1 MPRAPRPTY
10 VRDGIALG
18 AAVGLFGV
26 TYGILATAAGLTVS
40 QACVT
45 SLLVFTGA
53 SQFAAV
59 GIVASGGS
67 PFSALASALMLASR
81 NGIYG
86 LALHQHL
93 QGSVLR
99 RLGMAHLVIDES
111 TAMALGQDEPEHA
124 QRAFIVAGVSVFV
137 FWNLG
142 TLLGALGG
150 NALGDPEAWG
160 LDAAFPAGFIVL
172 AAPHI
177 RSRDGRVAA
186 LAGAVIALCSVPLL
200 PAGAP
205 IVVASLGAGVAL
217 LVRNRRGPSTRD
229 VASPTDGDT

>member
-1 MPRAPRPTY
+1 MTANPRPTY
-10 VRDGIALG
+10 VRDGVALG

-26 TYGILATAAGLTVS
+26 TFGILATTAGLTVAQS
-40 QACVT
+40 CVM

-59 GIVASGGS
+59 GILGTGGS
-67 PFSALASALMLASR
+67 PVSAIASALMLASR

-86 LALHQHL
+86 LALHRHL
-93 QGSVLR
+93 RGGVLR
-99 RLGMAHLVIDES
+99 RLGLAHLIIDES
-111 TAMALGQDEPEHA
+111 TAMALGQDDPDHA
-124 QRAFIVAGVSVFV
+124 EKAFIVAGLSVFV

-142 TLLGALGG
+142 TLAGALGG

-160 LDAAFPAGFIVL
+160 LDAAFPAGFLVL

-186 LAGAVIALCSVPLL
+186 IAGAAIALTTVPLL

-205 IVVASLGAGVAL
+205 IVVASLGAGVAIL
-217 LVRNRRGPSTRD
+217 ARHRRRGPDARE
-229 VASPTDGDT
+229 AAE